1 MRKNF
6 YQSNKIEDYL
16 EQIERKVGK
25 EFQKIRGLTLSAYV
39 DPFIIYRF
47 MMSQLLRTPK
57 FLNKIEKDL
66 NYLKEM
72 SDADYYESL
81 MILYHVQRPVEV
93 TKNKIQKIQKDM
105 ILNNTLER
113 IYKWS
118 TITLFT
124 NHTSIPY
131 ITSDSPVIYYGIE
144 FFLSFLKKEGKI
156 EFSMLTTKNP
166 LFFFP
171 LDPHFAF
178 FIGKL
183 DNKQNDAIIDY
194 VEEFDEDRVKALNML
209 MYQYSEKMVMMKEKD
224 DELIENIR
232 KMCKGDF
239 NREYPSLELSY
250 ESIKKRAE
258 EANQQK
264 KRRENKQN

>member
-1 MRKNF
+1 
-6 YQSNKIEDYL
+6 
-16 EQIERKVGK
+16 
-25 EFQKIRGLTLSAYV
+25 
-39 DPFIIYRF
+39 
-47 MMSQLLRTPK
+47 MSQLLRTPK

-81 MILYHVQRPVEV
+81 MFLYHVQRPKKV

-105 ILNNTLER
+105 ILNNTLEK

-118 TITLFT
+118 KITLFT

-131 ITSDSPVIYYGIE
+131 ITSDSPVIYYGVE
-144 FFLSFLKKEGKI
+144 FFPSFLKSKGKI
-156 EFSMLTTKNP
+156 EFSMLFDNHP

-171 LDPHFAF
+171 IDPQFAF
-178 FIGKL
+178 FIGKF
-183 DNKQNDAIIDY
+183 DNKQDDALIDY
-194 VEEFDEDRVKALNML
+194 VEEFDEERVKSLNML

-224 DELIENIR
+224 DDLIENIR
-232 KMCKGDF
+232 KMCKADI

-250 ESIKKRAE
+250 ESIKKRVE
-258 EANQQK
+258 EANQRNK
-264 KRRENKQN
+264 KMEN